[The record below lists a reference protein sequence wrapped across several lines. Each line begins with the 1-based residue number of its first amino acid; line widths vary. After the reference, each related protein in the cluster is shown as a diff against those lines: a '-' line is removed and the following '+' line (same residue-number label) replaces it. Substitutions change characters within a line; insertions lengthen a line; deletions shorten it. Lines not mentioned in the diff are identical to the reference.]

1 MAFKR
6 RAASEALS
14 MLSNRRSSRHL
25 RDDSAPNAPSAAR
38 IGRRSSVTQIN
49 RSRTGPY
56 EGAERKADTGKAR
69 RRSWRISD
77 SLRMSGSKK
86 QASLIRQA
94 GDAFGR
100 GGWTR
105 HWSQSAGAA
114 NHAELHLHRCTAA
127 SSRPAAASFT
137 RSARRAGF
145 IREAVSS
152 LFGRPST
159 RHPIK
164 RQGSKSSRDEN
175 LRSEGKGS
183 GARSLHHSMAG
194 THARSRRGP
203 VAFKGDCVAGTSA
216 LSAIL
221 PHAFSPSPD
230 EEGGRSS
237 NGTGGCS
244 FRCCCCRCRAS
255 WPVKE
260 PAHAAIQGA
269 ADWIRKEDQAATS
282 DLEATPSRQCLRMRS
297 VADTAQTTAV
307 LQGGARP
314 SRFRVWLDLIAFS
327 KIRFE
332 NQPHHLHEHPPSQL
346 DKAAA
351 RAQRSTASA
360 AAIAGYTAFNFRQR
374 ILPPSLSGLFRR
386 RIPVYLPPFN
396 TIHLSTCPVTVL
408 LSPLQPTRA
417 APAASLSRTGS
428 GHRNRPATNQAC
440 PHASPFVGVSPAF
453 NGSNAKPFEPAV
465 LSNHHPAAARSP
477 SPFSRSSDLLCQPHP
492 YGVWHRNQQSPTSL
506 PVPPKRPA
514 SASLVRHDVEPHSSL
529 RKHNRYIHSLGASP
543 DLSSATVSSRL
554 SSVTQRSSLGYAD
567 VRASGFPFIMPDSGS
582 EATNTPA
589 SELASDRGSLCPLTA
604 RSDGGSVTMTRSYS
618 DRPSM
623 RSYEESSVSAKGPGA
638 TINRTAGEHL
648 GSTLREHFTPSPM
661 PPTFTSHHQHDV
673 VPAEQRRSTSVNG
686 ESTSCDKPSAD
697 HDADSRLRPAS
708 SASRNVSPAA
718 ASLDTASSPIMK
730 MRPASTTTPSLRDF
744 PVNTDLN
751 PSFESVHAPVR
762 QRTDSRPTISPTN
775 TSRAISTPAPMPV
788 PLALQDHRPTVRR
801 AQGQRAESEV
811 VRSRSSSKPFSFP
824 SRASVQYTARERGDV
839 LQNRSSQAK
848 SGGSFIRRLIR
859 RASLKGKRS
868 QSVGGSASS
877 VLSPGKTSIA
887 LPTEL
892 EIEDA
897 SENAS
902 TPRAE
907 SSTSKSSS
915 KDTKPRRNSL
925 VRRRSKSKD
934 QSSANGSKSSSFFAP
949 FLARDPA
956 KLNGKFRTQR
966 EDSFGH
972 LGPLPLDDGPPFPKD
987 GLPFSSSAPILPR
1000 DLDFSQANAVK
1011 SRDYADKERTEQTV
1025 SSSDDSN
1032 EATEL
1037 LDSPQMKQAADLG
1050 TPTLDDD
1057 AQRRLSHMTDQ
1068 TENSMGM
1075 GMALTTRNN
1084 FDFQDSLGLNELA
1097 AAGRQRPGTIGS
1109 DSHSSRAGP
1118 ALPSSNGH
1126 SNITESHSRPRP
1138 GIPRMWQGIESIDGD
1153 HTVRSTH
1160 IDDAEDSDDASPER
1174 SLPANRFDTATTTS
1188 SFKTAVSNLDSPRSN
1203 STRRLNVGSRA
1214 SRVSLRT
1221 LDTPLARHFDQA
1233 GRQDS
1238 PLADLITNLERR
1250 LSIPSTAGTMR
1261 STPYHDTAASPG
1273 SEFLQLEPEQTLP
1286 AIAAGPSP
1294 PPSLGHHDLDDEDD
1308 EGSIRAFPHQAHPS
1322 AASHTA
1328 LVETMGHSNRNSY
1341 ADPTSPTTPGTFGTK
1356 DGEQHWYKRDTFGG
1370 LDSIPMTAETLR
1382 SVEPVSSATRPQL
1395 SRFSTA
1401 TMGGEDDYHQAGD
1414 SREGDQEQQ
1423 EVILPEVKVSEIE
1436 SHLAAVEAALQ
1447 DNRDEG
1453 SFDPTSLRQRM
1464 SDASYATHPN
1474 LSSASMLSREPSQQP
1489 APRTADKSTD
1499 DLSLPGAWTQDSSSF
1514 IMSDD
1519 GRRITLA
1526 PESHEALADAVRS
1539 VRKAI
1544 SSSQLTDADES
1555 HTAIASRSVDTLGM
1569 ESFVSDAAEP
1579 AGERTLAGDMSMLS
1593 EATPGRAARRRQE
1606 GIRDIEEAYN
1616 RMLALVQSTAI
1627 GVTPSPQMRSDE
1639 ARLGVEPPRRP
1650 NKAGIPNNTTTE
1662 PFFTSPLAKASTK
1675 TDEPLS
1681 QAAQSKRTA
1690 FDGGMVQQPGRTHVR
1705 AQAPADHRTST
1716 SLSGLMGMPLDV
1728 NPQML
1733 RHGSVSSVASVA
1745 DNSIRDSI
1753 DGAAVRK
1760 RPPSDAKSSSSR
1772 YSQAF
1777 SRDHAASSL
1786 IESDSFRKRFSSD
1799 NTTVGRA
1806 SSGGG
1811 HTSPSATA
1819 KTLGTPRSFATSISQ
1834 HSLANM
1840 VRRHELEKESL
1851 LDTLERVRAENAD
1864 MHARHDSLTSDLHAE
1879 VTRVLELE
1887 RELERRD
1894 SREVTLIGQIQDLE
1908 NELMELRYLDHQL
1921 NASADQTLGSE
1932 DGEGSILDVELPPT
1946 LHTSTGMGISAFSPR
1961 RSAAGSASPAPSSVM
1976 SAAAAAAKPTHRSTR
1991 SEAFVSGLPGS
2002 ERATLPSSRSE
2013 LPRARPVSLLNGPG
2027 GLFREDRS
2035 DRGSQA
2041 SPLPT
2046 PRSSSLLRSSHRA
2059 QARSG
2064 RGKDA
2069 SPTLLGL
2076 SLPKDEDEAWNIA
2089 DEQLPEIDD
2098 EPNDPAVAT
2107 RPRRGPSS
2115 SENVDGIESS
2125 LGTQRGHEPHD
2136 ETDDDR
2142 NSSRPSTITVKRTA
2156 AVANGTEALERDSST
2171 SSMPRSSSQVT
2182 VTKNAVSQLP
2192 RASVRA
2198 SKIPTSRSVS
2208 GISESPSNRSV
2219 SSRLPRL
2226 GLKPSANY
2234 ANAGGIRS
2242 VSGATDKST
2251 ASTLSSVYSTMSSGA
2266 PPSLGSLQ
2274 SGNNTMEDE
2283 IQAELARLGNPQP
2296 YMRYYSPPR
2305 SKMI

>member
-1 MAFKR
+1 M
-6 RAASEALS
+6 
-14 MLSNRRSSRHL
+14 
-25 RDDSAPNAPSAAR
+25 
-38 IGRRSSVTQIN
+38 
-49 RSRTGPY
+49 
-56 EGAERKADTGKAR
+56 
-69 RRSWRISD
+69 
-77 SLRMSGSKK
+77 
-86 QASLIRQA
+86 
-94 GDAFGR
+94 
-100 GGWTR
+100 
-105 HWSQSAGAA
+105 
-114 NHAELHLHRCTAA
+114 
-127 SSRPAAASFT
+127 
-137 RSARRAGF
+137 
-145 IREAVSS
+145 
-152 LFGRPST
+152 
-159 RHPIK
+159 
-164 RQGSKSSRDEN
+164 
-175 LRSEGKGS
+175 
-183 GARSLHHSMAG
+183 
-194 THARSRRGP
+194 
-203 VAFKGDCVAGTSA
+203 
-216 LSAIL
+216 
-221 PHAFSPSPD
+221 
-230 EEGGRSS
+230 
-237 NGTGGCS
+237 
-244 FRCCCCRCRAS
+244 
-255 WPVKE
+255 
-260 PAHAAIQGA
+260 
-269 ADWIRKEDQAATS
+269 
-282 DLEATPSRQCLRMRS
+282 
-297 VADTAQTTAV
+297 
-307 LQGGARP
+307 
-314 SRFRVWLDLIAFS
+314 
-327 KIRFE
+327 
-332 NQPHHLHEHPPSQL
+332 
-346 DKAAA
+346 
-351 RAQRSTASA
+351 
-360 AAIAGYTAFNFRQR
+360 
-374 ILPPSLSGLFRR
+374 
-386 RIPVYLPPFN
+386 
-396 TIHLSTCPVTVL
+396 
-408 LSPLQPTRA
+408 
-417 APAASLSRTGS
+417 
-428 GHRNRPATNQAC
+428 
-440 PHASPFVGVSPAF
+440 
-453 NGSNAKPFEPAV
+453 
-465 LSNHHPAAARSP
+465 
-477 SPFSRSSDLLCQPHP
+477 
-492 YGVWHRNQQSPTSL
+492 
-506 PVPPKRPA
+506 PPKRSA
-514 SASLVRHDVEPHSSL
+514 SASLVRHDIEPHRSL
-529 RKHNRYIHSLGASP
+529 CKHNRNIHPLGASP
-543 DLSSATVSSRL
+543 DLSSAIVSSRL

-589 SELASDRGSLCPLTA
+589 SELASDRGSLRPLTA

-638 TINRTAGEHL
+638 TIKRTAGEHL

-673 VPAEQRRSTSVNG
+673 MPAEERRSTSVNG
-686 ESTSCDKPSAD
+686 ETTSFDKPIAD
-697 HDADSRLRPAS
+697 HDADSRIGPAS

-907 SSTSKSSS
+907 SFTSKSSS
-915 KDTKPRRNSL
+915 KDTKPRRGSL
-925 VRRRSKSKD
+925 TRRRSKSKD

-956 KLNGKFRTQR
+956 KLNGKFRSQR

-972 LGPLPLDDGPPFPKD
+972 LGPLPLDDPPPFPKD
-987 GLPFSSSAPILPR
+987 GLPFSSSAPILPC

-1011 SRDYADKERTEQTV
+1011 SRDYADKERTEKTV
-1025 SSSDDSN
+1025 PSSDDSN

-1037 LDSPQMKQAADLG
+1037 LDSPHMKQAADLG

-1068 TENSMGM
+1068 TENSTGM

-1097 AAGRQRPGTIGS
+1097 AAGRQLPGTIGS

-1138 GIPRMWQGIESIDGD
+1138 GIPRMWQGIDSIDGD

-1160 IDDAEDSDDASPER
+1160 IDDAEDSDDASPGR
-1174 SLPANRFDTATTTS
+1174 NLPANRFDTATTTS

-1203 STRRLNVGSRA
+1203 STRRHNIGSRA

-1261 STPYHDTAASPG
+1261 STPYHDAAASPG

-1341 ADPTSPTTPGTFGTK
+1341 AEPTSPTTPGTFGTK

-1370 LDSIPMTAETLR
+1370 LDSIPMSAETPR
-1382 SVEPVSSATRPQL
+1382 SVEPVSNTTRPQL

-1401 TMGGEDDYHQAGD
+1401 TMGGEDENLQAGD
-1414 SREGDQEQQ
+1414 SGEGDQEQQ

-1489 APRTADKSTD
+1489 APRAAEQSTD

-1544 SSSQLTDADES
+1544 SSSHLTDADES

-1650 NKAGIPNNTTTE
+1650 NKAGIPNTTTTE

-1675 TDEPLS
+1675 TDEPLT

-1690 FDGGMVQQPGRTHVR
+1690 FDGGMVQQPGRTQVR

-1745 DNSIRDSI
+1745 DNSMRDSI

-1946 LHTSTGMGISAFSPR
+1946 LHTSTRMGISAFSPR

-1976 SAAAAAAKPTHRSTR
+1976 SAAAAAAAAAKPTHRSTR

-2107 RPRRGPSS
+2107 WPRRGPSS
-2115 SENVDGIESS
+2115 SAHVDGVESS
-2125 LGTQRGHEPHD
+2125 LGTQSGQEPHD
-2136 ETDDDR
+2136 ETADDR
-2142 NSSRPSTITVKRTA
+2142 NSSRPSTITAKRTA
-2156 AVANGTEALERDSST
+2156 AVANGTEVLERDSST

-2208 GISESPSNRSV
+2208 CISESPSHRIV

-2226 GLKPSANY
+2226 GLKPGANY
-2234 ANAGGIRS
+2234 ANAAGIRS